1 MDKSLKRGMCF
12 KFESRKICVAGN
24 QCDNSEFG
32 YSQCGR
38 QEAACVP
45 VKDKTIMTTIETK
58 RESRFFCNCN
68 SCDNYSYAF
77 NFV

>member
-38 QEAACVP
+38 QEAAGDHNVF
-45 VKDKTIMTTIETK
+45 
-58 RESRFFCNCN
+58 R
-68 SCDNYSYAF
+68 
-77 NFV
+77 